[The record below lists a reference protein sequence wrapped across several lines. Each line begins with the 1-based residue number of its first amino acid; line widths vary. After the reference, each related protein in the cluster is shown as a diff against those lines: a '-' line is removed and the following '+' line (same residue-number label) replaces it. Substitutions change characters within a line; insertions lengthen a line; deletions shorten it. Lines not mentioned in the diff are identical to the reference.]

1 MPISREWSEKQ
12 RCFFISLLTMNVGL
26 MTAFGRISAKL

>member
-1 MPISREWSEKQ
+1 MPISREWSEN
-12 RCFFISLLTMNVGL
+12 RPGFFISLLTMNVGL